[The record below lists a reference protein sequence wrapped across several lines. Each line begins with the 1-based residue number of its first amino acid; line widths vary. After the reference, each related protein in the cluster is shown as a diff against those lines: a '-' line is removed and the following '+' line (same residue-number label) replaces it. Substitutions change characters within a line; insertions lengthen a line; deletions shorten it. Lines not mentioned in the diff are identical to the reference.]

1 MLELLDLTQT
11 RGVQS
16 EDNASGLSG
25 ISKQEVVLNL
35 NRYSSH
41 VSRRAK
47 VRAAKMPLMQP
58 STFHCNHTIIQD
70 CL

>member
-25 ISKQEVVLNL
+25 ISKQEVL
-35 NRYSSH
+35 NRCSSH

-47 VRAAKMPLMQP
+47 VRAAKMPLIQP

>member
-25 ISKQEVVLNL
+25 ISKQEVL
-35 NRYSSH
+35 NRYTSSSH

>member
-25 ISKQEVVLNL
+25 ISKQEVVLN
-35 NRYSSH
+35 RYSSH

-47 VRAAKMPLMQP
+47 VRAAKMPLIQP

>member
-1 MLELLDLTQT
+1 MFELLDLTQT

-25 ISKQEVVLNL
+25 ISKQEVL